1 MKRAYAKSQYG
12 KSCEQYCREVYPD
25 EADGIFRR
33 AEAYYLDF
41 LKDMPDLGENM
52 MAQNML
58 DWFTILAFYE
68 ATDHRLDGETFLEIK
83 RREVDKM
90 KFLGKLV
97 DGNKAKWPYRLF
109 EKMYTSYSRT
119 LAEHQAKGE
128 WLDTWKVEINPDH
141 RTEGFCFHLVG
152 CPIAKHAKEHGY
164 DELLPYLCRTDHYL
178 AEVMHARLI
187 RTQTEALGGDCCDY
201 WYVGDKSP
209 VLEKYKDLQEI

>member
-1 MKRAYAKSQYG
+1 MKRAYANSQYG
-12 KSCEQYCREVYPD
+12 KPCEAYCREAYPD
-25 EADGIFRR
+25 EADGIFQR

-52 MAQNML
+52 MAKNML

-83 RREVDKM
+83 RREVEKM

-97 DGNKAKWPYRLF
+97 DGNKAKWPYKLF
-109 EKMYTSYSRT
+109 EKMYTKYNRT

-164 DELLPYLCRTDHYL
+164 GELLPYLCRTDHYL

-201 WYVGDKSP
+201 WYVGDRSP
-209 VLEKYKDLQEI
+209 VLENYKDLQEI